1 MHNYGEVQRKH
12 ARSGLRC
19 VSVCVCACVYVVYA
33 CLRTCACVYAWY
45 SSDSLFIML
54 RELVLSVKWGMR
66 ECVLHSE
73 WERQL
78 SWACP
83 LTPHHHSA
91 IAFAAG
97 KELKIEALTRLPKR
111 LIVKPRY
118 PLGQATCLP
127 VTGLH
132 KHLNDVPPSER
143 CRSAGGTRRVYN
155 FNTCQAH
162 SQHAQVLMCWEIQN
176 GGGNGRTFV
185 LVLERSL
192 PTALIP
198 TAHQSWCRI

>member
-12 ARSGLRC
+12 DRSVLQC
-19 VSVCVCACVYVVYA
+19 VSVCVCAFMYVVYA

-54 RELVLSVKWGMR
+54 CELVLSVKWGMR

-97 KELKIEALTRLPKR
+97 KELKIEAVTRLPKR

-132 KHLNDVPPSER
+132 KHLNDVPPVKDAEVPEGPGVSII
-143 CRSAGGTRRVYN
+143 
-155 FNTCQAH
+155 
-162 SQHAQVLMCWEIQN
+162 WI
-176 GGGNGRTFV
+176 
-185 LVLERSL
+185 LVKHTVSM
-192 PTALIP
+192 
-198 TAHQSWCRI
+198 HKSWCVERYKMEEEMEDHLYYF